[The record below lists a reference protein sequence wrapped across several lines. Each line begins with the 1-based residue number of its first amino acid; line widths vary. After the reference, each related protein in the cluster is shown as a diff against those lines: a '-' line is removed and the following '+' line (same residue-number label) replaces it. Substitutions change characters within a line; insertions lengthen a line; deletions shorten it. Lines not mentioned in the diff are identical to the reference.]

1 MPYAI
6 ARIAK
11 LKQASIGGSGMHVSR
26 ERSTPNA
33 NRAKLVDNQTLIHH
47 ADRHLPLGEVVRQKI
62 HSVEQ
67 QRKIRTDAVY
77 AVEILLTASPE
88 YFRPDDPSKYGDYQA
103 DKLAD
108 WTEASVKWLKTEYGD
123 RIVRAEL
130 HLDEATPHIHAYLV
144 PTDENGQLNCKKIF
158 GGRAKMFA
166 FQDNYAA
173 AMKPLGLERGIR
185 DSQAEHTTVKDYYTV
200 VNAATQE
207 LNQSDLQAVQARAVA
222 YARIQREHQELQ
234 RRLKFVA
241 QQRDE
246 LAQKL
251 AMTQQSVTVQTQI
264 NHALTVPEPL
274 ISIGQ
279 ITCELR
285 LPPGQIEEG
294 TGAIDL
300 VINTCQTDLVGATQ
314 WLNQKF
320 GAAATIGLVNERV
333 RQIVTEQIPDQFIPP
348 RPERDKWRE
357 VKDYLTSTKQLP
369 TKLVDRLHEE
379 RLIYADE
386 GGKLIC
392 LHRDFEQRVTGA
404 TAINLGSD
412 DLKSESK
419 FIPQLTTIDG
429 SRITGGWH
437 YFQSPPQG
445 SIDRV
450 VVTNDPLEAMAYA
463 TLDSSEQNTLFLA
476 GHEGG
481 WVPGDKLNRVDVV
494 VATNA
499 QLSNLPDRVE
509 YQLPESESWTRDL
522 QNHLA
527 GSISSELAEQS
538 SKSAVSFKS
547 IAVPVTIDPN
557 YVDPKDRS
565 RSQQQGLSM

>member
-26 ERSTPNA
+26 ERNTPNA
-33 NRAKLVDNQTLIHH
+33 DRSKLEENQTLIHH
-47 ADRHLPLGEVVRQKI
+47 DDRDLPLSEVVHNKI
-62 HSVEQ
+62 HSVPQ

-88 YFRPDDPSKYGDYQA
+88 YFRPDDPSRYGDYQS
-103 DKLAD
+103 DRLAD
-108 WTEASVKWLKTEYGD
+108 WTAATIKWLKQEYGD
-123 RIVRAEL
+123 KIVRAAL

-200 VNAATQE
+200 VNAASQE
-207 LNQSDLQAVQARAVA
+207 LDPSDLQAVQARAVA
-222 YARIQREHQELQ
+222 YARMQREHQELQ

-264 NHALTVPEPL
+264 NRALTVPEAL

-279 ITCELR
+279 IACELR
-285 LPPGQIEEG
+285 LPLGQIKEG
-294 TGAIDL
+294 TEAIDL

-314 WLNQKF
+314 WLNKKF
-320 GAAATIGLVNERV
+320 GAAATIGLINDRV
-333 RQIVTEQIPDQFIPP
+333 RQIVTEQILDRFIPP
-348 RPERDKWRE
+348 RRERNMWGE

-379 RLIYADE
+379 GLIYADA

-392 LHRDFEQRVTGA
+392 LHRDFEERVTGA
-404 TAINLGSD
+404 TAI
-412 DLKSESK
+412 DLKDE
-419 FIPQLTTIDG
+419 QLHKLLVEG
-429 SRITGGWH
+429 SSLTSGFH
-437 YFQSPPQG
+437 YFERDPLV
-445 SIDRV
+445 DTERV
-450 VVTNDPLEAMAYA
+450 VICDDPIEAMAYA
-463 TLDSSEQNTLFLA
+463 TL
-476 GHEGG
+476 H
-481 WVPGDKLNRVDVV
+481 
-494 VATNA
+494 
-499 QLSNLPDRVE
+499 LPDRPTLYLSAHDGGFVPGNKLSAIE
-509 YQLPESESWTRDL
+509 IIVACDIEL
-522 QNHLA
+522 QNLPARFDRHLPIED
-527 GSISSELAEQS
+527 SWMSDLKSELASLTSGQIQIGERDDRQIRVIQEIQQELLD
-538 SKSAVSFKS
+538 SAQQHNRHKN
-547 IAVPVTIDPN
+547 PPL
-557 YVDPKDRS
+557 DRN
-565 RSQQQGLSM
+565 RGGR